1 MLIMQ
6 KDSHH
11 PEAIAFDGV
20 GQVIKCEFKTT
31 KNGSTFWTAFIDFDY
46 EYKHEKKVK
55 GRAINVRMFNQPA
68 AKMIEWP
75 KGTVL
80 AVKGLM
86 NKTVYNGKEYFNI
99 NAGWVHDI
107 HDYAAA
113 GSDGED
119 STGDDVGSNYTYD
132 ESNYDPGF

>member
-20 GQVIKCEFKTT
+20 GQVIKCGFKPT
-31 KNGSTFWTAFIDFDY
+31 KAGGKFWTAFIDFDY
-46 EYKHEKKVK
+46 EYKRDQRVK
-55 GRAINVRMFNQPA
+55 DRAINVSMFNEPGS
-68 AKMIEWP
+68 KMIEWP
-75 KGTVL
+75 KGTIL

-86 NKTVYNGKEYFNI
+86 KKTVYNGKEYFNM
-99 NAGWVHDI
+99 NAGWVHDL

-113 GSDGED
+113 GDASGDVDDGE
-119 STGDDVGSNYTYD
+119 VNAVFD

>member
-11 PEAIAFDGV
+11 TEAIAFDGI
-20 GQVIKCEFKTT
+20 GQVIKCEFKAT
-31 KNGSTFWTAFIDFDY
+31 KNGGKFWSAFIDFDY
-46 EYKHEKKVK
+46 EYKRDQKVK
-55 GRAINVRMFNQPA
+55 ERALGVSMFNDA
-68 AKMIEWP
+68 GGKLIEWP
-75 KGTVL
+75 KGTIL
-80 AVKGLM
+80 AVKGIM
-86 NKTVYNGKEYFNI
+86 KKVVYNGKEYFNM

-113 GSDGED
+113 GAAADDDTDDGE
-119 STGDDVGSNYTYD
+119 GGVID

>member
-20 GQVIKCEFKTT
+20 GQVIKCGFKPT
-31 KNGSTFWTAFIDFDY
+31 KAGGKFWTAFIDFDY
-46 EYKHEKKVK
+46 EYKRDQRVK
-55 GRAINVRMFNQPA
+55 DRAINVSMFNDPGG
-68 AKMIEWP
+68 KMIEWP
-75 KGTVL
+75 KGTIL

-86 NKTVYNGKEYFNI
+86 KKTVYNGKEYFNM

-113 GSDGED
+113 GNESADNIGDEDG
-119 STGDDVGSNYTYD
+119 GAYD